1 MDFSHPQTTV
11 WSQADP
17 IEVNRDG
24 VAIALA
30 MSGMSGLESGENFS
44 LLANWGF
51 YDDAHAMAFS
61 GAARINEQ
69 FTLNAGL
76 GWGAET
82 GEVGARAGVRWG
94 W

>member
-1 MDFSHPQTTV
+1 
-11 WSQADP
+11 
-17 IEVNRDG
+17 
-24 VAIALA
+24 
-30 MSGMSGLESGENFS
+30 
-44 LLANWGF
+44 
-51 YDDAHAMAFS
+51 MAFS